1 MSVVC
6 YTMRDVRRGIVIL
19 AALAL
24 SAPVW
29 SEPAAAKIQCK
40 GNFQV
45 TTQGL
50 IATPYCE
57 EERIA
62 RIARSYGWNGT
73 ASQVH
78 NNPNTKVYL
87 CQRFGGDNRLKG
99 SCGAY
104 SERPWIPG
112 R

>member
-1 MSVVC
+1 MS
-6 YTMRDVRRGIVIL
+6 DPKRGIAIL
-19 AALAL
+19 AAMALLA
-24 SAPVW
+24 SVW
-29 SEPAAAKIQCK
+29 SELAAAKIQCK

-45 TTQGL
+45 AEQGL

-57 EERIA
+57 EEQIGRV
-62 RIARSYGWNGT
+62 ARSYGLRGT

-99 SCGAY
+99 SCEAY
-104 SERPWIPG
+104 SEMPWVPG
-112 R
+112 RQ

>member
-1 MSVVC
+1 
-6 YTMRDVRRGIVIL
+6 MRSAERGFVIL
-19 AALAL
+19 AATAL
-24 SAPVW
+24 LTMGSAPAV
-29 SEPAAAKIQCK
+29 AKIQCK

-45 TTQGL
+45 TKHGL

-57 EERIA
+57 EEQIA
-62 RIARSYGWNGT
+62 RVARSYGWNGT
-73 ASQVH
+73 AAEVH

-87 CQRFGGDNRLKG
+87 CQRFGRDNRLKG

-104 SERPWIPG
+104 SEEPWMPG

>member
-1 MSVVC
+1 
-6 YTMRDVRRGIVIL
+6 MRDARRGFVIL
-19 AALAL
+19 AAAALLAL
-24 SAPVW
+24 AWSAPA
-29 SEPAAAKIQCK
+29 SARIQCK

-45 TTQGL
+45 TQQGL

-57 EERIA
+57 EEQIA
-62 RIARSYGWNGT
+62 RVARSYGWRGT
-73 ASQVH
+73 AAEVQ

-104 SERPWIPG
+104 GEVPWVPG

>member
-1 MSVVC
+1 M
-6 YTMRDVRRGIVIL
+6 DVL
-19 AALAL
+19 AAVVLVALAW
-24 SAPVW
+24 SA
-29 SEPAAAKIQCK
+29 PAAAKIQCK

-57 EERIA
+57 EEQIA
-62 RIARSYGWNGT
+62 RVARSYGWNGT

-87 CQRFGGDNRLKG
+87 CQRYGRDNRLKG

-104 SERPWIPG
+104 SEEPWVPG

>member
-1 MSVVC
+1 
-6 YTMRDVRRGIVIL
+6 MRDVRRGFVVL

-24 SAPVW
+24 LAVG
-29 SEPAAAKIQCK
+29 SELAAAKIQCQ

-57 EERIA
+57 EEQIA
-62 RIARSYGWNGT
+62 RVARSYGWKGT